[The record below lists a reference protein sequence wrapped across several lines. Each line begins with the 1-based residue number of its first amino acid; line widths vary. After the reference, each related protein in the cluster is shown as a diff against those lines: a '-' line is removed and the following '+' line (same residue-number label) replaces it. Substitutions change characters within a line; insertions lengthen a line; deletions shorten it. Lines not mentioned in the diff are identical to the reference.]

1 MQKSGMAFMEGQW
14 QYECARTR
22 QGSILAV
29 YQYNFGTIWT
39 ACYVGGAVA
48 CQGPPPVFRAQ

>member
-1 MQKSGMAFMEGQW
+1 MRAH
-14 QYECARTR
+14 
-22 QGSILAV
+22 GSILAV